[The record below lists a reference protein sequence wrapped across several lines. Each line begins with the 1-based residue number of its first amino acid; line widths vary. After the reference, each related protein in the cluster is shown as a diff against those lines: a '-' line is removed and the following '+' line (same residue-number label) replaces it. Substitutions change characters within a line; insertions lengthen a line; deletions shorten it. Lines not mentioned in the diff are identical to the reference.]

1 MPGGL
6 TNPITGYVAFG
17 AVKFG
22 GYTLAAWRLN
32 HSYPT
37 EVRNVAA
44 VGGTR
49 TGIGMVI
56 GTVLGFFVLPLVL
69 TGELGFVAYYLLLIP
84 VRLFEWWMI
93 LLIFYDRRLQ
103 TRAKDWRNA
112 SLGTVWSYVLDVPAL
127 IGLLA
132 TGGMW
137 IC

>member
-6 TNPITGYVAFG
+6 TNPIAGYVAFG

-37 EVRNVAA
+37 QPRNVAA

-49 TGIGMVI
+49 TVIGMII
-56 GTVLGFFVLPLVL
+56 GTVIGFLLFPLFFV
-69 TGELGFVAYYLLLIP
+69 GELGFIIYYLLFIP
-84 VRLFEWWMI
+84 VRLFEWWLV
-93 LLIFYDRRLQ
+93 LLLFYDRQLQ
-103 TRAKDWRNA
+103 TRPKDWRNA
-112 SLGTVWSYVLDVPAL
+112 GLGTVWSYVLDAPAL

-132 TGGMW
+132 TGGLW